1 MKALTCQVIETNG
14 TLAKDSSLNHPRPK
28 PWSLLSLAFHLGFN
42 VLLYLFL
49 PIIPMQLMKV
59 VQVHNYLFFYYLF
72 LDRGEGR
79 EKERE
84 RNSNVWLPLTC
95 PKLGIWP
102 ATQACALTGNRTD
115 DPMVCRP
122 ALNPLSHTRQSH
134 VFKLFKHLFLLY
146 FLHYHLS
153 PLYPLLPGFCLGL

>member
-59 VQVHNYLFFYYLF
+59 VQVHNYLFFLLF
-72 LDRGEGR
+72 IFRQRGR
-79 EKERE
+79 EGERE
-84 RNSNVWLPLTC
+84 GEKQQCVV
-95 PKLGIWP
+95 
-102 ATQACALTGNRTD
+102 A
-115 DPMVCRP
+115 
-122 ALNPLSHTRQSH
+122 SH
-134 VFKLFKHLFLLY
+134 VPQTGDLACN
-146 FLHYHLS
+146 
-153 PLYPLLPGFCLGL
+153 PGMCPDWESN